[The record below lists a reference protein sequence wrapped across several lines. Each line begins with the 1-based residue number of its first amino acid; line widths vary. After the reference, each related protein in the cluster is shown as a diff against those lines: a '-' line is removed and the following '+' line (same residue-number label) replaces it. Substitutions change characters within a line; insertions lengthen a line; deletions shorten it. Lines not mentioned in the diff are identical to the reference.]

1 MLSNKPPR
9 GDDGRIPPWGTLIV
23 CPLSLIDQWEKEIT
37 SKIEP
42 AFRPS
47 ILKYHG
53 QRRPK
58 NPHELVKY
66 DIIITTYSTLTGE
79 YPKPLRDPNSLQFFD
94 PPRFRKKGPLYK
106 CRYFR
111 VILDEAHAA
120 KVSATCLKLPPFFTS
135 RSCRQSCLWVF
146 SLLDVLRLCCRLF

>member
-1 MLSNKPPR
+1 M
-9 GDDGRIPPWGTLIV
+9 
-23 CPLSLIDQWEKEIT
+23 DQWEKEIS
-37 SKIEP
+37 SKIDP

-53 QRRPK
+53 PRRPK

-66 DIIITTYSTLTGE
+66 DVIITTYSTLAAE
-79 YPKPLRDPNSLQFFD
+79 YAKPLIDPETGKWFE
-94 PPRFRKKGPLYK
+94 PPRYRKKGALYK

-120 KVSATCLKLPPFFTS
+120 KVSHA
-135 RSCRQSCLWVF
+135 R
-146 SLLDVLRLCCRLF
+146 